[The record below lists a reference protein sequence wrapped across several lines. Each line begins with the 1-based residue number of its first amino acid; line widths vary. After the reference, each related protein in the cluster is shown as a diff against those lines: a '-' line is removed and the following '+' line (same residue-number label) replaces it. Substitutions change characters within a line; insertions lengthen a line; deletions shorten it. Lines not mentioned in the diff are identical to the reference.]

1 MKKNFVSIM
10 LVLAV
15 TIFLMPTKVRAQSK
29 TRTPK
34 INYTTVYK
42 TVLSLESVDFGVI
55 NTYRDGIWKVYNSE
69 KGGSVVPGL
78 SLSYRSSGLRMTCE
92 TEIPSGDYYLTFTEN
107 NLAESDRV
115 KVTVSEHVHDWMKE
129 WSMDSKQHWH
139 DCSDADCPVTNIR
152 DKDSCFNHSPEWE
165 TIVKPTYKSKGKE
178 RLACPGCGRF
188 YEERDIPE
196 LIMPDYF
203 TVTII
208 DLKDDSSIQQHI
220 PTTKEPCFAVPTD
233 GVYVDSNTKQVEGII
248 PLVSDITIYKLVAES
263 FAGDCVSKGYT
274 VYSGTLKDVPRTL
287 TFEDC
292 DFIHLGFEYG
302 APGDHTQIYFLK
314 LPSCRLRIHIPT
326 EEGLYKMCE
335 MYNRGVG
342 REGVGERGLAFSF
355 LNDAENVISS
365 FVYYGIYQSYNSGI
379 QCDQIDENGNLIF
392 SDEEAWGKTYDLDFD
407 SSIDIEVTYKSML
420 NFVEILEDKT
430 VSPIIVYN
438 DYGNHTYST
447 EWTNSDTHHW
457 HECTMENC
465 PITQDN
471 LKKDYEA
478 HVYDDEGDV
487 TCNTC
492 SYERKLIAPTVI
504 NQPLSQN
511 VIENKDATFTVTALG
526 SPTLNY
532 QWWLLESDR
541 WVEIPGATGASYTVK
556 NVKNSEDGM
565 KYRCSIS
572 NSVGTVISNE
582 VVLNVSKVSPFE
594 YTILDGVKRSWS
606 DTNRDAV
613 GFKVNGEFSKFTNIQ
628 VDDKLVNTNDFT
640 IESLLEG
647 TAVELKQPYLHTLSA
662 GEHKICINF
671 TDGYAETTFTIIQTT
686 NSDATIKSDTPQT
699 NDNSTIILWMGAI
712 LLAGFMAS
720 MTWYKKRKI

>member
-1 MKKNFVSIM
+1 MKKNFVRIL

-42 TVLSLESVDFGVI
+42 TVLSLESVNFDIV
-55 NTYRDGIWKVYNSE
+55 NTYRAGIWKVYNSE
-69 KGGSVVPGL
+69 KGGSVIPGL
-78 SLSYRSSGLRMTCE
+78 SFSYSSSGLRMIYE
-92 TEIPSGDYYLTFTEN
+92 AEIPSGNYYLTFTEN
-107 NLAESDRV
+107 NLTESDRV

-139 DCSDADCPVTNIR
+139 ECSDVNCPVTNIR
-152 DKDSCFNHSPEWE
+152 EKDSRFNHSPEWE

-178 RLACPGCGRF
+178 RLACSGCGRF

-203 TVTII
+203 TITII
-208 DLKDDSSIQQHI
+208 DLKDNSSIQQYI
-220 PTTKEPCFAVPTD
+220 STAAEPYFTVPTD
-233 GVYVDSNTKQVEGII
+233 GVYVDSDTKQVEGII
-248 PLVSDITIYKLVAES
+248 PLTSDMTLYKLVAES
-263 FAGDCVSKGYT
+263 FEGNCVNKGYT
-274 VYSGTLKDVPRTL
+274 VYSGTLKEVPRTL

-292 DFIHLGFEYG
+292 IFEYLGFEYE
-302 APGDHTQIYFLK
+302 APSDHTQLYYLR
-314 LPSCRLRIHIPT
+314 LPPCRLRIHFPT
-326 EEGLYKMCE
+326 KEDLYKICE

-342 REGVGERGLAFSF
+342 YEGAGERGLYF
-355 LNDAENVISS
+355 LLGNDAENVISS
-365 FVYYGIYQSYNSGI
+365 FVVYGIYQGYIDGT
-379 QCDQIDENGNLIF
+379 QCDQIDESGNLIF
-392 SDEEAWGKTYDLDFD
+392 SDEEAWGKTYDLDFG
-407 SSIDIEVTYKSML
+407 STIDIQVTYKSML

-430 VSPIIVYN
+430 VDPIIVYN

-447 EWTNSDTHHW
+447 EWSNNNTHHW
-457 HECTMENC
+457 YECTIENC

-478 HVYDDEGDV
+478 HVYDDEGDM

-492 SYERKLIAPTVI
+492 NYVRKLIAPTVTK
-504 NQPLSQN
+504 QPLSQN

-532 QWWLLESDR
+532 QWWLLESDE
-541 WVEIPGATGASYTVK
+541 WVEIPEATSASYTVK
-556 NVKNSEDGM
+556 NVKNSEDGT

-572 NSVGTVISNE
+572 NGVGTVMSDE

-594 YTILDGVKRSWS
+594 YTILDGVKKSWS
-606 DTNRDAV
+606 NTDKNAV
-613 GFKVNGEFSKFTNIQ
+613 DFKVNADFSKFTNIK
-628 VDDKLVNTNDFT
+628 VDDKQVNTSDFT
-640 IESLLEG
+640 IESLLKG
-647 TAVELKQPYLHTLSA
+647 TAVKLKQPYLHTLST

-671 TDGYAETTFTIIQTT
+671 TDGYVETTFTIIKTT
-686 NSDATIKSDTPQT
+686 NSNVTIRSDAPQT
-699 NDNSTIILWMGAI
+699 DDNSTTILWMGVIFFTGFAI
-712 LLAGFMAS
+712 SVMK
-720 MTWYKKRKI
+720 YKKRKI